1 MKKLKFY
8 FQGQI
13 LLRHCILKFVFTKQ
27 QIFFQLFTRSSH
39 FPDTHTTVGTLIRIR
54 ENIREHG
61 GKYVYRLAEEKE
73 FSAKEIL
80 RDKKYVDYFFF
91 YRNAFMRLMKRC
103 ANFARFPTKD
113 FS

>member
-13 LLRHCILKFVFTKQ
+13 LLRHCILKFIFSQQ
-27 QIFFQLFTRSSH
+27 QIFFQLFTKNSH
-39 FPDTHTTVGTLIRIR
+39 SPDTHTTVGTLIRVR

-73 FSAKEIL
+73 FSA
-80 RDKKYVDYFFF
+80 
-91 YRNAFMRLMKRC
+91 
-103 ANFARFPTKD
+103 
-113 FS
+113 